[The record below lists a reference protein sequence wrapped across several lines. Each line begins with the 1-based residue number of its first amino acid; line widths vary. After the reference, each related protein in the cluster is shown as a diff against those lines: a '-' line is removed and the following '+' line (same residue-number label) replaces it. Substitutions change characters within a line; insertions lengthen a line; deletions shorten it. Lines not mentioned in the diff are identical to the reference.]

1 MKKLFTLSLLLLAG
15 SQLYA
20 QQNELPVSG
29 DVGIGTTNP
38 EAKLDVSGDVKI
50 DSTLTVN
57 DNATL
62 KMDLK
67 VEGQSRLTGDVQ
79 VMEGKLIL
87 KYLMDSTLLS
97 NEVLFINEFG
107 EVVRGGDLLELVY
120 KNGWTNPLPDG
131 TMGPVPCYE
140 PPVGQP
146 YIVPDAIWNN
156 GPGKL
161 FTYHP
166 CIPDPLVGIGT
177 NNPKAKLHIVLNDEE
192 YDTHPFLIEKRNGEK
207 VLQVTEN
214 GLLYAREVKV
224 NLDSAWPDYVFE
236 PTYELMSLE
245 QLKTYL
251 NENKHLPNVP
261 SAEQMEQNGLN
272 LGENDRMLMEKIEEL
287 TLYMLQLQ
295 EQLKQQQ
302 ELLLQQQ
309 TLIEQLQ
316 QPSTVK
322 E

>member
-1 MKKLFTLSLLLLAG
+1 M
-15 SQLYA
+15 
-20 QQNELPVSG
+20 
-29 DVGIGTTNP
+29 
-38 EAKLDVSGDVKI
+38 
-50 DSTLTVN
+50 
-57 DNATL
+57 
-62 KMDLK
+62 
-67 VEGQSRLTGDVQ
+67 
-79 VMEGKLIL
+79 
-87 KYLMDSTLLS
+87 
-97 NEVLFINEFG
+97 
-107 EVVRGGDLLELVY
+107 
-120 KNGWTNPLPDG
+120 
-131 TMGPVPCYE
+131 
-140 PPVGQP
+140 
-146 YIVPDAIWNN
+146 NN

-161 FTYHP
+161 FTYNP

-177 NNPKAKLHIVLNDEE
+177 NNPKAKLHIVLNEQE

-224 NLDSAWPDYVFE
+224 NLDHAWPDYVFE

-272 LGENDRMLMEKIEEL
+272 LGENDRMLMEKVEEL
-287 TLYMLQLQ
+287 TLYLLQLQ

>member
-97 NEVLFINEFG
+97 NEVLLINEFG
-107 EVVRGGDLLELVY
+107 EVVRGGNLLKYMYAGAPTVDN
-120 KNGWTNPLPDG
+120 NGPIL
-131 TMGPVPCYE
+131 CYE

-161 FTYHP
+161 FTYSP

-177 NNPKAKLHIVLNDEE
+177 NNPEAKLHIVLNEQAF
-192 YDTHPFLIEKRNGEK
+192 DTHPFLIEKRNGEK

-272 LGENDRMLMEKIEEL
+272 LGENDRMLMEKVEEL